1 MSGTPGLQAERTAL
15 AWQRTAVAGCL
26 LTVLALGTALRRGDL
41 VLVVLAAATALLAAV
56 TAVSVVPRQV
66 RPMHTP
72 PIHTP
77 PVDAAVPGEE
87 ASPVDLPGPPH
98 RRLLLG
104 AGTTVA
110 CAVVGVALS
119 VSRVA

>member
-1 MSGTPGLQAERTAL
+1 MSGVPGLQAERTAL
-15 AWQRTAVAGCL
+15 AWQRTAVAGCV

-41 VLVVLAAATALLAAV
+41 ALVLLAAATAVLAAA

-66 RPMHTP
+66 VPTHPPPMHLP
-72 PIHTP
+72 P
-77 PVDAAVPGEE
+77 GN
-87 ASPVDLPGPPH
+87 LPGSPH

-119 VSRVA
+119 ASRLA